1 MATYQDVHITVH
13 GQDRIVSGL
22 DIPLILQGQARPL
35 RDTKRDTVA
44 VRCAVVDFIQV
55 SGSDIVILVGMK
67 EVSRMHRSE
76 FMKLAVT

>member
-35 RDTKRDTVA
+35 RNANRDIVA
-44 VRCAVVDFIQV
+44 VRCAVVDFVQV
-55 SGSDIVILVGMK
+55 TGPDIVILVGMK
-67 EVSRMHRSE
+67 EVSRMPRTE
-76 FMKLAVT
+76 FMKLAVV